1 MRKRNN
7 PIVKNDLLLIDGAAP
22 GASNAVRVGSQRWY
36 AWLADNSGFI
46 FKGSAG
52 HFTARRE
59 MRRGIPYWYAYC
71 RRGGKLFKLYL
82 GKSAG
87 LTQER
92 LEHAGARMSG
102 QPTRPRLLS
111 QSDSAGWMT
120 TLNNPP
126 AAPIV
131 STEETGTDLTF
142 LPLTK

>member
-7 PIVKNDLLLIDGAAP
+7 PIVKNDLLLIDSAAAP

-36 AWLADNSGFI
+36 AWLADNSGFV

-59 MRRGIPYWYAYC
+59 MRRGIPYWDAYC
-71 RRGGKLFKLYL
+71 RRGGKLFKLYV

-92 LEHAGARMSG
+92 LAHAGACMSG
-102 QPTRPRLLS
+102 QPTRAGLLS
-111 QSDSAGWMT
+111 QSDSAKWMT
-120 TLNNPP
+120 ALNNPP
-126 AAPIV
+126 ATTVV
-131 STEETGTDLTF
+131 STEETG
-142 LPLTK
+142 